1 MSPPPQM
8 RMSATFG
15 VPTSQTSFANNI
27 GYNNPVQSGSIL
39 VNNNNNLKNR

>member
-1 MSPPPQM
+1 MSPPLQM

-27 GYNNPVQSGSIL
+27 GYNPVQSGSIL
-39 VNNNNNLKNR
+39 VNNNNNMNR